1 MAGSMLIYW
10 RVYLHMWW
18 IQLILKSHVITHK
31 IPFHSYKEWLD
42 ICSVASDPW
51 PMMMS
56 SVIRWFQRRGWDPSV
71 FHQQTGVQHMFG
83 SIFVNYI
90 RLYNRFFLNC
100 SSPFFACF
108 FPEFLLMCRRLCRAR
123 CVGCGPSLAWFCGP
137 FYHFSYAWAFL
148 GDDKSVPMK
157 SGGHCVFPCICY
169 AWTNPTRWHTYIY
182 I

>member
-31 IPFHSYKEWLD
+31 LPFHSYKEWLD

-56 SVIRWFQRRGWDPSV
+56 SVIRWAGMRSISV
-71 FHQQTGVQHMFG
+71 SSTNRCSTYVWIDFCQ
-83 SIFVNYI
+83 
-90 RLYNRFFLNC
+90 LYNRFFSWTVQAPFLRVFFPWV
-100 SSPFFACF
+100 SADVSPF
-108 FPEFLLMCRRLCRAR
+108 LSRQVCRLWS
-123 CVGCGPSLAWFCGP
+123 SLAWSCGP

-169 AWTNPTRWHTYIY
+169 VWTNPTRWHMYIY